1 MTRMHIEV
9 RGTGPDVV
17 LLHGIPGSGAVW
29 DQVAARLERDH
40 RVLIPDLIGF
50 GRSTRT
56 RAIDELWTQAQAAA
70 LGEALDAAGAEDLL
84 VAGHDYGVPVA
95 LTLWGVRR
103 TQISGLVLAAGNA
116 FTDTPIP
123 LPIRAVTWPLVGGLA
138 KAALFSGPSLAMML
152 RQGATVALDRT
163 RYLGDGDQQAAIR
176 TIFATALRELRA
188 RYAQVEALLPT
199 ITVPTLVVW
208 GERDPFFPVAEAE
221 RLAAAI
227 PGAELRVF
235 EGCGHFI
242 PEERPEELAAALAAC
257 VRAASHA

>member
-1 MTRMHIEV
+1 MHVEV
-9 RGTGPDVV
+9 RGAGPDVV
-17 LLHGIPGSGAVW
+17 LLHGIPRSGAVW

-56 RAIDELWTQAQAAA
+56 RAIDELWTQAQAEA
-70 LGEALDAAGAEDLL
+70 LGEALDAAGAREPV

-95 LTLWGVRR
+95 LTLWGGRR
-103 TQISGLVLAAGNA
+103 AQIRGLVLAAGNA

-123 LPIRAVTWPLVGGLA
+123 LQIRAVTWPLVGALA
-138 KAALFSGPSLAMML
+138 GAALFSGPSLAMML
-152 RQGATVALDRT
+152 RQGATVALDRA

-176 TIFATALRELRA
+176 TIFASALRELRE
-188 RYAQVEALLPT
+188 RYAPIEALLPT

-221 RLAAAI
+221 RLTGAI
-227 PGAELRVF
+227 RGAELRVL

-242 PEERPEELAAALAAC
+242 PEERPAELAAALAEH
-257 VRAASHA
+257 VRATSRA